1 MEHGQVL
8 ETDSDF
14 DNAILLGV
22 EISVTQ
28 YGAHLGSGRILY
40 LTEHSVKMMDCYFFK
55 DGCEFTV
62 CSLVH

>member
-14 DNAILLGV
+14 DKAILLGV

-28 YGAHLGSGRILY
+28 YGALLGSGRIMY
-40 LTEHSVKMMDCYFFK
+40 HTYHSIKLVNAYYFK
-55 DGCEFTV
+55 DGCEFTI
-62 CSLVH
+62 SSMVH